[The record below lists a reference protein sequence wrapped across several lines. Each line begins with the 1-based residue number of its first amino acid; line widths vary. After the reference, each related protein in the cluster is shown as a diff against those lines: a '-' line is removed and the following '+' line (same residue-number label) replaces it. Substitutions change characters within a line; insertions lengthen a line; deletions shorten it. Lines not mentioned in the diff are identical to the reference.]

1 MTSSSD
7 VSDALARPDGRT
19 LAVYFSVLIAMFMA
33 ALDMNIV
40 ATALP
45 TIAGE
50 LGGLD
55 LFGWVGAAYLL
66 TTAAVSPFYGKLG
79 DMYGRKPV
87 LIAAI
92 VMFLAGSLACGMVPS
107 MPWLV
112 AARVVQGLGGG
123 GLMVSVFAIIGDLF
137 SPRQRARYQGYSTA
151 VFTLA
156 SILGPVAGGYITA
169 SIGWRWIFLVNLPI
183 GIIVLG
189 LLAVVMKSTFNG
201 KHHHV
206 DYAGGV
212 LLAIATTA
220 IVYWSDHILD
230 STGPTVWTF
239 VLPVMTVLAG
249 LLFVIVERR
258 APEPIIPLKLFANRT
273 MSLVVAIS
281 VLGGVATLGL
291 FFYFALYLQAITGLS
306 PESVGFIFMPSSV
319 TSLIGSMLAGS
330 IIARTGR
337 YKLFP
342 ILGMALGALTML
354 SFLTITPTSPIWVL
368 AVLMALFGLSLG
380 LTIQV
385 MIIAAQ
391 NAAPRE
397 DIGAATGLITLARTV
412 GASLGLA
419 LNGAVMTAALNLQQ
433 LKLPQDVADKLPAGG
448 LPVASPHE
456 LATLPAA
463 IRTVALSAYNA
474 GFLTLFT
481 FVAGVFVLATL
492 LSLLLPN
499 VQLPRQA
506 KVPTQ
511 RPTRPSD
518 ADAELVPTVSA
529 E

>member
-1 MTSSSD
+1 
-7 VSDALARPDGRT
+7 
-19 LAVYFSVLIAMFMA
+19 
-33 ALDMNIV
+33 
-40 ATALP
+40 
-45 TIAGE
+45 
-50 LGGLD
+50 
-55 LFGWVGAAYLL
+55 
-66 TTAAVSPFYGKLG
+66 
-79 DMYGRKPV
+79 
-87 LIAAI
+87 
-92 VMFLAGSLACGMVPS
+92 
-107 MPWLV
+107 
-112 AARVVQGLGGG
+112 
-123 GLMVSVFAIIGDLF
+123 
-137 SPRQRARYQGYSTA
+137 
-151 VFTLA
+151 
-156 SILGPVAGGYITA
+156 
-169 SIGWRWIFLVNLPI
+169 
-183 GIIVLG
+183 
-189 LLAVVMKSTFNG
+189 
-201 KHHHV
+201 
-206 DYAGGV
+206 
-212 LLAIATTA
+212 
-220 IVYWSDHILD
+220 
-230 STGPTVWTF
+230 
-239 VLPVMTVLAG
+239 
-249 LLFVIVERR
+249 
-258 APEPIIPLKLFANRT
+258 
-273 MSLVVAIS
+273 
-281 VLGGVATLGL
+281 
-291 FFYFALYLQAITGLS
+291 
-306 PESVGFIFMPSSV
+306 
-319 TSLIGSMLAGS
+319 MLAGS

-448 LPVASPHE
+448 LPVASPHD

>member
-1 MTSSSD
+1 MTSAAE
-7 VSDALARPDGRT
+7 VSDAFARPDGRT

-40 ATALP
+40 VTALP

-50 LGGLD
+50 LGGLN

-87 LIAAI
+87 LIVAI
-92 VMFLAGSLACGMVPS
+92 VLFLAGSLACGSMPS

-112 AARVVQGLGGG
+112 AARVLQGLGAG
-123 GLMVSVFAIIGDLF
+123 GLMVSVFAVIGDLF

-156 SILGPVAGGYITA
+156 SIIGPVAGGYITA
-169 SIGWRWIFLVNLPI
+169 NIGWRWIFLVNVPI
-183 GIIVLG
+183 GFIVLG
-189 LLAVVMKSTFNG
+189 LLMVVMKSTANG

-230 STGPTVWTF
+230 STGPTLWTF
-239 VLPVMTVLAG
+239 VLPAMAVLAG
-249 LLFVIVERR
+249 VLFVVVERR
-258 APEPIIPLKLFANRT
+258 APEPIIPLKLFANRSV
-273 MSLVVAIS
+273 SLVVAIS
-281 VLGGVATLGL
+281 VLGGMATLGL

-319 TSLIGSMLAGS
+319 TSLVGSMVAGS

-342 ILGMALGALTML
+342 VLSMALGVLTML
-354 SFLTITPTSPIWVL
+354 SFLLVTPSSPIWML
-368 AVLMALFGLSLG
+368 AVQMGFFGLSLG
-380 LTIQV
+380 LSIQV
-385 MIIAAQ
+385 MIIAVQ

-397 DIGAATGLITLARTV
+397 DIGAATGLVTLARTI

-419 LNGAVMTAALNLQQ
+419 INGAVMTSALHLQQ
-433 LKLPQDVADKLPAGG
+433 SKLPPEVASKLPAGG
-448 LPVASPHE
+448 LAGASPHD
-456 LATLPAA
+456 LASLPEAV
-463 IRTVALSAYNA
+463 RTVALSGYNT
-474 GFLTLFT
+474 GFLTLFL
-481 FVAGVFVLATL
+481 FVAGVFALATL

-499 VQLPRQA
+499 VQLPKQGKAPAARPA
-506 KVPTQ
+506 PAPTE
-511 RPTRPSD
+511 D
-518 ADAELVPTVSA
+518 VELVPTVSA